1 MENGM
6 GIYVLYYIAITI
18 LFIFVSR
25 YRFCIYPKVESSTG
39 GQNSKKR
46 QNAFFLVVASF
57 FLVLILG
64 FRSEYNGRDLHNS
77 LGTGYFYF
85 YDIINEDSFLE
96 ILQNFGKKK
105 YANFEIGFVLF
116 CKFIGTLCSNHQIML
131 FASAFV
137 SIVPVGYYIYKN
149 SKNPWLSMMVYTA
162 LPFFGPAY
170 FSAIRQ
176 GMAIGL
182 VVLSFE
188 LIKQK
193 KLLSF
198 VLVILLASTF
208 HSSAIVVLVAYPMYH
223 FRMDRESMMV
233 GGLAIL
239 GAVFLLRIPLFLVL
253 AQIVDDDARMSASG
267 AVNLFLLLTLL
278 YIICV
283 AFKKGQDDNMR
294 GSVNLFLLACAAQ
307 SFSGIS
313 SMAGRIAWYFM
324 PVLVILLPNLIEDMQ
339 IQEKV
344 VRKPAAWLLGILAA
358 ALGLYVLRT
367 DTIAQAYP
375 YVPFWK

>member
-1 MENGM
+1 MV
-6 GIYVLYYIAITI
+6 IYVLYYVTIAFLYI
-18 LFIFVSR
+18 FIER
-25 YRFCIYPKVESSTG
+25 YKFCFYPNVEFATDRR
-39 GQNSKKR
+39 NSEKR
-46 QNAFFLVVASF
+46 QIAFFLVVASS
-57 FLVLILG
+57 LLIMILG

-131 FASAFV
+131 FASALV
-137 SIVPVGYYIYKN
+137 SVVPVGYYIYKN
-149 SKNPWLSMMVYTA
+149 SKNPWLSMMVYTV

-176 GMAIGL
+176 GIAIGF
-182 VVLSFE
+182 VVFSYE
-188 LIKQK
+188 LTKRK
-193 KLLSF
+193 KLISF
-198 VLVILLASTF
+198 ILIILLASTF
-208 HSSAIVVLVAYPMYH
+208 HSSVIVVLVAYPLYH
-223 FRMDRESMMV
+223 FRMDRKSLMI
-233 GGLAIL
+233 GGLVIL
-239 GAVFLLRIPLFLVL
+239 GCVFLLRIPLFILL
-253 AQIVDDDARMSASG
+253 ARIVDEDAQMTVSS

-278 YIICV
+278 YVVCV
-283 AFKKGQDDNMR
+283 AFKKRQDDNMR
-294 GSVNLFLLACAAQ
+294 GSLNLFWLACAAQ

-313 SMAGRIAWYFM
+313 NMAGRVAWYFM
-324 PVLVILLPNLIEDMQ
+324 PVLVILIPNLIEDMQ

-344 VRKPAAWLLGILAA
+344 LRKPVAWLIGIFAA
-358 ALGLYVLRT
+358 MLGLYILRT